1 MQIKNQTAQT
11 IVITGAN
18 SGIGLDAA
26 QKLAARGH
34 RVYVACRT
42 QAKADATAQATGAAG
57 AFECDLSSLQ
67 SVRRFLDAWGDK
79 PIDVLC
85 LNAGVAMNTGDK
97 TPKFTREGFEET
109 IGVNHFGHF
118 LVAQRLLGACVGC
131 VVGGSGRGGDG
142 CGRAFGGVYFD

>member
-1 MQIKNQTAQT
+1 MTVALCVNMRPYTRPIQTRQT

-18 SGIGLDAA
+18 SGIGFDAA

-34 RVYVACRT
+34 KVYVACRT

-67 SVRRFLDAWGDK
+67 SVRRFLDAWGAR

-97 TPKFTREGFEET
+97 TPKCVPEGRLA
-109 IGVNHFGHF
+109 VVCD
-118 LVAQRLLGACVGC
+118 VAR
-131 VVGGSGRGGDG
+131 
-142 CGRAFGGVYFD
+142 